1 MSPPNNATST
11 TWKYFEK
18 SIRDRTIIPTD
29 KDGNAVD
36 PEPVLE
42 YLRSLGATPSSF
54 PTTLQMEFQVL
65 PKSRTKNNLK
75 ADNCVS
81 VQVARIPLKVE
92 LFDGKD
98 AAGPVPILFASDQ
111 AAAFVGLMDN
121 AGATLEDIHKLNSRF
136 IFFDHL
142 TMENAVT
149 YLQGNARKAKG
160 VPAYALQKGFDNPTA
175 KKAKTVTAPV
185 RSSSKES
192 NGKLCST
199 TLMISYVDVP
209 QNMDINHK
217 IDI

>member
-136 IFFDHL
+136 IFLDHL
-142 TMENAVT
+142 TMENAVRT
-149 YLQGNARKAKG
+149 Q
-160 VPAYALQKGFDNPTA
+160 
-175 KKAKTVTAPV
+175 TVTAPV